1 MSRLAKHEKDGVE
14 PSFPPAGAAGYLL
27 EYLHDIG
34 PTIAAGMGDGPITQ
48 GEIAAYQSNMGIVLT
63 SWEVGMLRQLSIAH
77 LNQSYLAK
85 EPNCKPPFGE
95 LYRNPDVDKRIDAAL
110 D

>member
-1 MSRLAKHEKDGVE
+1 M
-14 PSFPPAGAAGYLL
+14 PPAGAAGYLL
-27 EYLHDIG
+27 EYLYDIG
-34 PTIAAGMGDGPITQ
+34 PTLAAGMGDGPITQ
-48 GEIAAYQSNMGIVLT
+48 GEIAAYQANMGLHLD

-77 LNQSYLAK
+77 LNQSHLATD
-85 EPNCKPPFGE
+85 PACKPPFGE